1 MVTLRSLRGGFSLL
15 ELLVVTAMIS
25 MICAMGLLRLG
36 NCLATAELSAAAL
49 ELAADLRWM
58 QQASVNSP
66 VGAGGPFYSITF
78 NQASSGGYVVKAGLN
93 VHKRVVFPESVR
105 LANLPQAISFTMV
118 GSPTRAQSIALK
130 SLRTN
135 EVRYVIVAAVT
146 GRVRLSDSAAWE
158 GGE

>member
-1 MVTLRSLRGGFSLL
+1 MRWGRGGFSLL

-36 NCLATAELSAAAL
+36 DSLAAAELSAAAL

-66 VGAGGPFYSITF
+66 VGAGGPFYSLSF
-78 NQASSGGYVVKAGLN
+78 NQATGAGYVVKAGLN
-93 VHKRVVFPESVR
+93 VYKRGAFPDSVR
-105 LANLPQAISFTMV
+105 LANLPQVVSFTGF
-118 GSPTRAQSIALK
+118 GSPTHAQTIALK

-135 EVRYVIVAAVT
+135 RVRYVIIAAVT

-158 GGE
+158 SGE